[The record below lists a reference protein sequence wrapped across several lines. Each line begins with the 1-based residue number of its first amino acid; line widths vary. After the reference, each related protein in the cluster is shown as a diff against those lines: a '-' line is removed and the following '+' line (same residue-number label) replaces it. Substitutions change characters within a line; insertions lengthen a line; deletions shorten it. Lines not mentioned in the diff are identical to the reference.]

1 MSSITF
7 SNPKGAVP
15 PYEDLYSTVATIPP
29 NNSVAYVSTQWA
41 GDINSNVVAPNDY
54 RAQSKHIWGNIN
66 KILKEMGC
74 SLKNVALVK
83 WKFMCE
89 LFSLFPLRP
98 GRE

>member
-15 PYEDLYSTVATIPP
+15 PYEDLYSTVAIIPP
-29 NNSVAYVSTQWA
+29 NTSVAYVSTQWA
-41 GDINSNVVAPNDY
+41 GDINSNVVAPNNY
-54 RAQSKHIWGNIN
+54 CAQSKHVWGNTN

-74 SLKNVALVK
+74 SLKNVVLVK
-83 WKFMCE
+83 WTFMCE
-89 LFSLFPLRP
+89 LFSLFP